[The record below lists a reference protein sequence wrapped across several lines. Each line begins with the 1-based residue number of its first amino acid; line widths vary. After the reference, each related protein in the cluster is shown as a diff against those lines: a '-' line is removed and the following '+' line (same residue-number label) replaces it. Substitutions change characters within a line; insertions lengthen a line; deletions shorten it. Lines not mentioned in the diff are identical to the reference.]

1 MQQLSYLGFGILGL
15 TSTIHGMALPFLIE
29 EFALTLSAAGLL
41 LFANSFGYLVAS
53 VAFPFLQNRRT
64 SGWLLSLA
72 FLIVTATYGLFP
84 LSPWWIFMI
93 ILGFVASLGTGTID
107 VGFNTLISSLEP
119 KIAQPALNWLH
130 FSYGIGALIG
140 PAFLSR
146 LLKLGFSW
154 RSFYISSSLLALIF
168 VALWRGNLKNTPQEK
183 PTTNSWG
190 NARALY
196 KQVVFWMLLI
206 SIFIYVAVEVAL
218 VGWVPTL
225 LTSLGVPAV
234 NASLGI
240 SVIWLGIA
248 LGRALC
254 TQVVKRLAPKPLLIL
269 LTSSTS
275 VAMLILVFSKPLWLV
290 FAILLLVGLFLSAI
304 FPLIMLQ
311 SAFLFPQF
319 VAESTSSLVIAGSF
333 GAMVGPAFLGLI
345 GQYISLQAGVA
356 VLAGFMLMSTL
367 IIAAVPQEPV
377 HF

>member
-154 RSFYISSSLLALIF
+154 RSFYISSSLLALLF

-196 KQVVFWMLLI
+196 K
-206 SIFIYVAVEVAL
+206 
-218 VGWVPTL
+218 
-225 LTSLGVPAV
+225 
-234 NASLGI
+234 
-240 SVIWLGIA
+240 
-248 LGRALC
+248 
-254 TQVVKRLAPKPLLIL
+254 QVVKRLAPKPLLIL